1 MSKRMI
7 IVLVVAF
14 VAQLAMAQ
22 EADKKYK
29 ICSVGFYNLENLFD
43 TINDPET
50 NDEEFLPEGKNH
62 WTSERYHKKL
72 DNMSYAISR
81 IGDNLLP
88 IPPMILGISEIENRS
103 VVEDLV
109 NHENLKKFNYQIV
122 HHDSPDRRGVDVALI
137 YNPKY
142 FSVTNVNAHRLDY
155 STDTSFR
162 TRDQLV
168 VSGIFDGEPLHIIV
182 CHWPSRRGG
191 ESRSRPLR
199 NSASDLSRSIIDS
212 IQAIDVNAK
221 IILMGDLNDDPNDVS
236 LLERVN
242 AKGEIADVDSK
253 SMFNP
258 YYNMYKHGDGS
269 LAYRDAWNN
278 FDQIMV
284 SPGLLGSDTKSLTY
298 KTAKIYNANF
308 LTNTKGQYRGYPF
321 RTFSYG
327 SFIGGYSDHYPVYI
341 ILVKDK

>member
-1 MSKRMI
+1 MKRLI
-7 IVLVVAF
+7 ITFTAF
-14 VAQLAMAQ
+14 FCIIQLSLAQT
-22 EADKKYK
+22 DKKLLTV
-29 ICSVGFYNLENLFD
+29 SVGFYNLENLFD
-43 TINDPET
+43 TINDPT
-50 NDEEFLPEGKNH
+50 INDEEFLPTGKNH
-62 WTSERYHKKL
+62 WTSERYQKKL
-72 DNMSYAISR
+72 SNMAYAVSR
-81 IGDNLLP
+81 IGDNLMP

-103 VVEDLV
+103 VVENLV
-109 NHENLKKFNYQIV
+109 AHDYLKKYNYQIV
-122 HHDSPDRRGVDVALI
+122 HYDSPDRRGVDVGLI
-137 YNPKY
+137 YNPSY
-142 FSVTNVNAHRLDY
+142 FKVTNSRAHRLDY

-168 VSGIFDGEPLHIIV
+168 VSGIIYDEPLHIVV

-199 NSASDLSRSIIDS
+199 NAAADLSRHIIDS
-212 IQAIDVNAK
+212 LLSIDANAK
-221 IILMGDLNDDPNDVS
+221 IVLMGDLNDDPNDVS

-242 AKGEIADVDSK
+242 AKSEREAVDSK
-253 SMFNP
+253 SMYNP
-258 YYNMYKHGDGS
+258 FYNMYKKGDGS

-284 SPGLLGSDTKSLTY
+284 SPALVNSNEKSFKMTA
-298 KTAKIYNANF
+298 AKIYNANF

-341 ILVKDK
+341 LLVKEK

>member
-1 MSKRMI
+1 MRHFLFIAAALMI
-7 IVLVVAF
+7 
-14 VAQLAMAQ
+14 AQTAIAQ
-22 EADKKYK
+22 SDKKLLTA
-29 ICSVGFYNLENLFD
+29 SVGFYNLENLFD
-43 TINDPET
+43 TINNPNT
-50 NDEEFLPEGKNH
+50 NDEDFLPEGKNH

-72 DNMSYAISR
+72 NNMAYAVSR
-81 IGDNLLP
+81 IGDNLMP

-109 NHENLKKFNYQIV
+109 KNDYLKKYNYQIV
-122 HHDSPDRRGVDVALI
+122 HYDSPDRRGIDVGLI
-137 YNPKY
+137 YNPSY
-142 FSVTNVNAHRLDY
+142 FTVTNSASHRLDY
-155 STDTSFR
+155 SSDTSFR

-168 VSGIFDGEPLHIIV
+168 VSGTIYGETLHIIV

-199 NSASDLSRSIIDS
+199 NAAADLSRHIIDS
-212 IQAIDVNAK
+212 LLAIDNNAK
-221 IILMGDLNDDPNDVS
+221 IILMGDLNDDPNNVS

-242 AKGEIADVDSK
+242 AKSERADVDAK
-253 SMFNP
+253 SMYNP
-258 YYNMYKHGDGS
+258 YYNMYKKGDGS

-278 FDQIMV
+278 FDQIIV
-284 SPGLLGSDTKSLTY
+284 SPALVNSDKNTFTINS
-298 KTAKIYNANF
+298 AKIYNANF

-341 ILVKDK
+341 LLVKEK

>member
-1 MSKRMI
+1 MMRHFLFIAAALMI
-7 IVLVVAF
+7 
-14 VAQLAMAQ
+14 AQTAIAQ
-22 EADKKYK
+22 SDKKLLTA
-29 ICSVGFYNLENLFD
+29 SVGFYNLENLFD
-43 TINDPET
+43 TINNPNT
-50 NDEEFLPEGKNH
+50 NDEDFLPEGKNH

-72 DNMSYAISR
+72 NNMAYAVSR
-81 IGDNLLP
+81 IGDNLMP

-109 NHENLKKFNYQIV
+109 KNDYLKKYNYQIV
-122 HHDSPDRRGVDVALI
+122 HYDSPDRRGIDVGLI
-137 YNPKY
+137 YNPSY
-142 FSVTNVNAHRLDY
+142 FTVTNSASHRLDY
-155 STDTSFR
+155 SSDTSFR

-168 VSGIFDGEPLHIIV
+168 VSGTIYGETLHIIV

-199 NSASDLSRSIIDS
+199 NAAADLSRHIIDS
-212 IQAIDVNAK
+212 LLAIDNNAK
-221 IILMGDLNDDPNDVS
+221 IILMGDLNDDPNNVS

-242 AKGEIADVDSK
+242 AKSERADVDAK
-253 SMFNP
+253 SMYNP
-258 YYNMYKHGDGS
+258 YYNMYKKGDGS

-278 FDQIMV
+278 FDQIIV
-284 SPGLLGSDTKSLTY
+284 SPALVNSDKNTFTINS
-298 KTAKIYNANF
+298 AKIYNANF

-341 ILVKDK
+341 LLVKEK